1 MHDANKHMQH
11 FWSRRE
17 MMSDLQSLD
26 RLIKAI
32 NQIKNGENS
41 QFQESQKPTLRSPG
55 RKDWVLV
62 NLTFHTALFSTKMV
76 SDEWKRARDRME
88 NRKALMPQRIAF
100 TKTRVVTD
108 FRQLLSSVQ

>member
-17 MMSDLQSLD
+17 MMSDLKSLD

-76 SDEWKRARDRME
+76 SDECKRPSSAAR
-88 NRKALMPQRIAF
+88 L
-100 TKTRVVTD
+100 
-108 FRQLLSSVQ
+108 